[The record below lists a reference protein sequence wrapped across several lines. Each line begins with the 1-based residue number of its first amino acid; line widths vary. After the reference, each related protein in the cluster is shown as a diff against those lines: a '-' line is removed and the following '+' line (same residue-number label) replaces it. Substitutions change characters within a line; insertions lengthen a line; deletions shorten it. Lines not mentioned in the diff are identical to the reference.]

1 MNIMKKERSSN
12 FELMRIISMF
22 FIVVYH
28 FLLTT
33 GGQLITHTT
42 GLINIFFVF
51 LSLIIIVHVNSF
63 IIVSGYFQYDKKVSI
78 KKVLSLIG
86 MVWFYSTLIA
96 IIFHITGLRE
106 FTFLEV
112 LKIMSPFEYENLWFF
127 KTYIALYLLSPYIN
141 ILINNLDQKQHR
153 NLLILLIVMYSVI
166 ATITNQETFSNT
178 GFSIVHFIFLYILGA
193 YLKKYPI
200 KENIHFKNYS
210 EKKKFLIFLSIFM
223 FMGTFNFLLY
233 EFVSNILNLS
243 TKNTITYFC
252 TAIKTNLYYY
262 QNPIL
267 LIQSIAY
274 FLMFETIDIKSKFV
288 NKISS
293 CMFAIYVITEN
304 PYVRDNM
311 YRWLGCFT
319 GNMIYDHKII
329 LKMFVCSIIVFVF
342 CVIIDLIRKKFKNII
357 IKTFT
362 KCKKLKSKR
371 KQIII
376 K

>member
-1 MNIMKKERSSN
+1 MKKERSSN

-210 EKKKFLIFLSIFM
+210 EKKKFLIFLSIF
-223 FMGTFNFLLY
+223 
-233 EFVSNILNLS
+233 IKPAS
-243 TKNTITYFC
+243 TSLFTI
-252 TAIKTNLYYY
+252 N
-262 QNPIL
+262 
-267 LIQSIAY
+267 
-274 FLMFETIDIKSKFV
+274 
-288 NKISS
+288 SS
-293 CMFAIYVITEN
+293 SFPE
-304 PYVRDNM
+304 
-311 YRWLGCFT
+311 
-319 GNMIYDHKII
+319 
-329 LKMFVCSIIVFVF
+329 
-342 CVIIDLIRKKFKNII
+342 
-357 IKTFT
+357 
-362 KCKKLKSKR
+362 
-371 KQIII
+371 
-376 K
+376 